1 MNSKLCPACD
11 GNRLTQAFQK
21 NNEVEIIKMHASG
34 FSRGNRNLFRCDTC
48 ELIFCDPMPAF
59 DILEEN
65 YAIDSDPEFVSQNSS
80 RILTFK
86 KHLKWLEQEM
96 KLDKQS
102 DQILDIGS
110 AGGAFLEAARQLN
123 ISAVGLEIN
132 PWLVNWG
139 ISNYKINLKVGNIEG
154 ILASTVKYKVISLW
168 DVLEHLPNPQAS
180 LKIITSKIEK
190 KGYLILSLP
199 NTDSVSFKLM
209 RWSWPMHLDVHLLY
223 FNSISIEKLLEK
235 YNYQLVS
242 KKTNR
247 QTLSFGYI
255 LTRVLKQLK
264 MINPNKKVTELLLN
278 GWPSKLKITYSI
290 GQTIFLFQDKK

>member
-1 MNSKLCPACD
+1 LNSKLCPACD

-154 ILASTVKYKVISLW
+154 ILANTNKYKAISLW